1 MLCPTLHGA
10 SSEWYWYQ
18 AADPRGSPTSHSL
31 NDLGVSDDRLAAA
44 YPSRPSFVASLAST
58 TPSQCTSVLDQCLPD
73 AAEKQRYKG
82 TRGAEFS
89 SSMTFEIVAVVT
101 FVPTPLLL
109 PLTVAVML
117 AGTNGAAIVKQL
129 SEELGGHA
137 PL

>member
-1 MLCPTLHGA
+1 M
-10 SSEWYWYQ
+10 
-18 AADPRGSPTSHSL
+18 
-31 NDLGVSDDRLAAA
+31 N
-44 YPSRPSFVASLAST
+44 
-58 TPSQCTSVLDQCLPD
+58 
-73 AAEKQRYKG
+73 
-82 TRGAEFS
+82 
-89 SSMTFEIVAVVT
+89 FEIVAVVI